1 MNYDLDTEEG
11 MRHCVQWTQGLVNSI
26 EDEGVWAVPRSGTVI
41 RIDKATKTATIV
53 TQDAPD
59 PSIERV
65 FIKMGWSIEKIPS
78 KSPPTDQPSQ
88 HV

>member
-11 MRHCVQWTQGLVNSI
+11 MRHSVQWTQGLVNAI

-41 RIDKATKTATIV
+41 KINKATKTATILK
-53 TQDAPD
+53 QYQPD

-65 FIKMGWSIEKIPS
+65 FIKMGWSIEK
-78 KSPPTDQPSQ
+78 
-88 HV
+88 